1 MGRKEKN
8 NLWAKRHN
16 FFPFLIFCETAFV
29 WSSDPGANPIWRS
42 VFDGQ
47 DHLKVMNEFLKDL
60 PTRNRE
66 NFSRL
71 HCDASVS
78 GSPGGSLYASRNTV
92 TTRGRG
98 SCNYV
103 PTKDIPA
110 DAVIVTEKTNILLRY
125 LHQQWDKKDKT
136 AARKRELE
144 AAAAAAGA
152 SGANGNAKNSDEESA
167 RKKPR
172 LDPLP
177 INPNSQEGNN
187 SQQSSSQPG
196 PSGSSNWP

>member
-1 MGRKEKN
+1 
-8 NLWAKRHN
+8 
-16 FFPFLIFCETAFV
+16 
-29 WSSDPGANPIWRS
+29 
-42 VFDGQ
+42 
-47 DHLKVMNEFLKDL
+47 MNEFLKDL
-60 PTRNRE
+60 PTRNRD

-125 LHQQWDKKDKT
+125 LHQQWDKKDKN

-144 AAAAAAGA
+144 AAAAAAA
-152 SGANGNAKNSDEESA
+152 SKTSDSEEASA

-177 INPNSQEGNN
+177 INSQDGNSTQSTSGH
-187 SQQSSSQPG
+187 SAQPAASSS
-196 PSGSSNWP
+196 SNSTN

>member
-1 MGRKEKN
+1 M
-8 NLWAKRHN
+8 
-16 FFPFLIFCETAFV
+16 
-29 WSSDPGANPIWRS
+29 
-42 VFDGQ
+42 
-47 DHLKVMNEFLKDL
+47 
-60 PTRNRE
+60 
-66 NFSRL
+66 
-71 HCDASVS
+71 
-78 GSPGGSLYASRNTV
+78 

-125 LHQQWDKKDKT
+125 LHQQWDKKDKS

-144 AAAAAAGA
+144 AAAAAAGT
-152 SGANGNAKNSDEESA
+152 NGTVKTTEGSSEESA

-177 INPNSQEGNN
+177 IPNSLEGNN
-187 SQQSSSQPG
+187 SSTSSSQPG
-196 PSGSSNWP
+196 PSGSSN